1 MSMRRPN
8 KIWLMLSRNT
18 GCVIDEI
25 LSVFPVCSLVFIGCT
40 GAKFLNDRLKTPL
53 YARLF
58 GYFSF
63 VDYCCYMLSLVVG
76 VFSLVGNA
84 IVIWESRLPM
94 WAFGG
99 EDTANRAD
107 LRPGPPTVLLRS
119 SGHFVEVKDLTFS
132 EQPCR

>member
-63 VDYCCYMLSLVVG
+63 VDYCHRNAAESTHSFLYLYFPPVLS
-76 VFSLVGNA
+76 
-84 IVIWESRLPM
+84 
-94 WAFGG
+94 
-99 EDTANRAD
+99 
-107 LRPGPPTVLLRS
+107 
-119 SGHFVEVKDLTFS
+119 
-132 EQPCR
+132 